1 MGFLCHTIQKLVH
14 FGFILYYRITL
25 LTVLVALVLVMVAFM
40 VLVGVLMALVV
51 KFETE
56 KYYVGSSGAVG
67 HKFSLCRSPP
77 ALINFQ
83 EKSAIK

>member
-1 MGFLCHTIQKLVH
+1 M
-14 FGFILYYRITL
+14 
-25 LTVLVALVLVMVAFM
+25 LTVTVVLVVLMALVLVVLVMVALM
-40 VLVGVLMALVV
+40 VLVVLMVVLMALVLVV
-51 KFETE
+51 KFRTE

>member
-1 MGFLCHTIQKLVH
+1 M
-14 FGFILYYRITL
+14 
-25 LTVLVALVLVMVAFM
+25 LTVTVVLVVLMALVLVMVALM
-40 VLVGVLMALVV
+40 VLVVLMVLVMMALVLVV
-51 KFETE
+51 KFRTE
-56 KYYVGSSGAVG
+56 KYYVGGSGAVG

>member
-1 MGFLCHTIQKLVH
+1 MV
-14 FGFILYYRITL
+14 
-25 LTVLVALVLVMVAFM
+25 VLVVVLVVM
-40 VLVGVLMALVV
+40 LMALVV